1 MIIFIVTAA
10 GLLLFSCAFLLTT
23 HKDTAVV
30 TGLVQTLDR

>member
-23 HKDTAVV
+23 HDTAVV